1 MRCEAG
7 EALFNIGFGKES
19 ACLGYSEEVVL
30 PRVLCQVLV
39 EEHICAGQHESVHES
54 TICRALEE
62 FGIFNNVSLYT

>member
-19 ACLGYSEEVVL
+19 ACLGFSEEVVL

-39 EEHICAGQHESVHES
+39 EEHICAGQHESVHGS
-54 TICRALEE
+54 TIC
-62 FGIFNNVSLYT
+62 